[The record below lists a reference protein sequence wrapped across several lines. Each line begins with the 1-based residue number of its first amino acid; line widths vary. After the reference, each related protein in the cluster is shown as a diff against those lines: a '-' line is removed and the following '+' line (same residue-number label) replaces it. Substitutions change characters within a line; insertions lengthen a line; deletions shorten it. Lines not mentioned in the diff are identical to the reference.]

1 MAVSKTING
10 QLTGEASE
18 ASDRAAASVISRR
31 SLHDEVTDRL
41 RDMIVEGKLA
51 AGERVNEAALCEEFG
66 VSRTPLREA
75 LKVLASEGL
84 LHLLPRRGA
93 RVAGFDAREVR
104 EVFEVLGSLE
114 RMAAELAAERL
125 TAIDLARLRR
135 LQQRIEQHHRARRRH
150 EYFRQNHALHEA
162 IVALSGNSVLQET
175 HTRLLARVRRARY
188 MAILSGERWEE
199 LVREHAE
206 ILAALENRNAGLAGK
221 LLHRHVARTGEIV
234 CSTLN
239 AKSELDRGRSSAPG
253 SANGG
258 TQP

>member
-1 MAVSKTING
+1 
-10 QLTGEASE
+10 
-18 ASDRAAASVISRR
+18 
-31 SLHDEVTDRL
+31 
-41 RDMIVEGKLA
+41 
-51 AGERVNEAALCEEFG
+51 
-66 VSRTPLREA
+66 
-75 LKVLASEGL
+75 
-84 LHLLPRRGA
+84 
-93 RVAGFDAREVR
+93 
-104 EVFEVLGSLE
+104 
-114 RMAAELAAERL
+114 MAAELAAERL

-188 MAILSGERWEE
+188 MAILSGERWDES
-199 LVREHAE
+199 VREHAE

-221 LLHRHVARTGEIV
+221 LLHRHVARTGETV